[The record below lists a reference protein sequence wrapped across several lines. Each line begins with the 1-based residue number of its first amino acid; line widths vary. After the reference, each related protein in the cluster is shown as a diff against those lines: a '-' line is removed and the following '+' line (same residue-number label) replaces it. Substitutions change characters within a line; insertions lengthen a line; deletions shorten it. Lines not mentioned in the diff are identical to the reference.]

1 MGGRGQQHNEAAITP
16 AWTPRTSPQHS
27 TGAESAKETVK
38 VLRSR
43 DTGIQGGYRMER
55 RVTKNSMY
63 RGEQHN
69 IYFSVF
75 HSVPKITLGS
85 LIRLIGYFISLNIF
99 VFVPPDCCYARYSAA
114 LLQCLRESIQMERR
128 SGSGQLSPS
137 RHATLAARQ
146 ATSEDFHQA
155 IVTLSPRC
163 IHYIGQQTRRPHSRA
178 EQDTRMWRPGLLPN
192 DQEN

>member
-16 AWTPRTSPQHS
+16 AWTPITSPHFN

-43 DTGIQGGYRMER
+43 DTGKQGGYRMER

-128 SGSGQLSPS
+128 YFTAKWLRPTITITP
-137 RHATLAARQ
+137 RHARCSSGNFRGFPSSNCNSFSVLARCSMLHPLYWPADTAPTQ
-146 ATSEDFHQA
+146 
-155 IVTLSPRC
+155 PR
-163 IHYIGQQTRRPHSRA
+163 
-178 EQDTRMWRPGLLPN
+178 
-192 DQEN
+192 